1 MKVFILQRL
10 ADHLRITFFTSCL
23 EKAMAK
29 LTTLEEHEIKSNL
42 FLQIISGYANL
53 KYLFT
58 CRAGPNSE
66 TDA

>member
-1 MKVFILQRL
+1 MEVFILQHL
-10 ADHLRITFFTSCL
+10 AEHLRITFFTSRL
-23 EKAMAK
+23 EKAMTK
-29 LTTLEEHEIKSNL
+29 LTTLEEHEIKSYL

-66 TDA
+66 TGA